1 MVSEGL
7 GVEDLVVLEVRY
19 GLADAVGLDRP
30 EAGFVGGFVLV
41 CQRGNVNQKS
51 AVGEV

>member
-30 EAGFVGGFVLV
+30 EAGVVGGFVHMPVLV
-41 CQRGNVNQKS
+41 CQRGNVDQKS
-51 AVGEV
+51 